1 MEQVIVNLIGS
12 TRRETLN
19 GREHIVAPLSLIVPG
34 VLNGSRGPLYY
45 PPEEVAKDPS
55 IWNHVPIVVY
65 HPIVD
70 GQQVSARDPDVLNAQ
85 GIGVVLRATISNGKL
100 KAEGWFDIERT
111 NKVDPRIL
119 TALEQGQQIELSTG
133 LFTDNTP
140 APEGAAHNGTAYDRI
155 ARNYRP
161 DHLAILPDQQGACS
175 IADGCGVL
183 VNDAETET
191 ATNTKGSTSMA
202 TKLNDEDKA
211 AVVNSLINN
220 CDCWDEKDRE
230 VLNTF
235 NDGKLQALQQRAE
248 QDQQTL
254 LVANAATTGF
264 KDEAGNSHT
273 YNSDTGN
280 WDSTMA
286 EVKTPE
292 PKAVEEEETAIEPR
306 PPQTTNEW
314 MATAPVEI
322 QSAVRNA
329 MEIEARE
336 KAQVIYH
343 MTANVSEEARP
354 GLVEALQGKE
364 LSELRTLSALT
375 PAAPAA
381 SQEPTASY
389 AGAAAPVGNAQASDF
404 DKDDLLPLPTIN
416 WAKENSS
423 K

>member
-211 AVVNSLINN
+211 AVVNSLISK
-220 CDCWDEKDRE
+220 CDCWDEKDKE
-230 VLNTF
+230 SN
-235 NDGKLQALQQRAE
+235 
-248 QDQQTL
+248 
-254 LVANAATTGF
+254 
-264 KDEAGNSHT
+264 
-273 YNSDTGN
+273 
-280 WDSTMA
+280 
-286 EVKTPE
+286 
-292 PKAVEEEETAIEPR
+292 
-306 PPQTTNEW
+306 
-314 MATAPVEI
+314 
-322 QSAVRNA
+322 
-329 MEIEARE
+329 
-336 KAQVIYH
+336 
-343 MTANVSEEARP
+343 
-354 GLVEALQGKE
+354 QG
-364 LSELRTLSALT
+364 A
-375 PAAPAA
+375 
-381 SQEPTASY
+381 
-389 AGAAAPVGNAQASDF
+389 
-404 DKDDLLPLPTIN
+404 
-416 WAKENSS
+416 
-423 K
+423 